1 MQQDFIVY
9 PTKGFLNTE
18 FNIKSNKSSNYY
30 IYYDGKLLSALYIN
44 KGETKKLKKLVVPG
58 QYSIS
63 TSEDEP
69 SSKIKVNVEDA
80 IRVGSSTLKKAFAFD
95 NFPYLVFVM
104 QDRLHIYDPSTSNF
118 LYTENFLSPDSIY
131 CVNSQKLLF
140 VTKHQDGT
148 SISLFCINNY
158 SIIGS
163 IECGEI
169 VAKSLDNSRLYLKN
183 SNSNEINCV
192 WGDSLETFETWNL
205 CNNEKIN
212 EKYWIDKERNFLF
225 FLTDNKA
232 HCINVNNGKIKS
244 FDTNEAIGITSNGY
258 LVKNCI
264 GNRYD
269 YFNMNPEEKKEG
281 SFFYKSLHN
290 RMSFKGHSFC
300 NSKWETQIFH
310 DFKAYVDACEDKIK
324 ESFKTDMNGNAI
336 VISKECKGSI
346 SSAEIDIYPSE
357 NGVYIVEDSTIQV
370 INNLSYNV
378 DENQLE
384 YNPVTS
390 YFVNLIWIDDEEYL
404 TRKCYSNHYAIKIVE
419 NKAAVAINSS
429 LSVLIENGHV
439 VEKFKDL
446 FGAKNSINTNE
457 NPKEDDIIIDDKRIS
472 NYYIKSRAQKK
483 LIIYQDEKFKYY
495 ELKEILFNNN
505 KFEWALSDII
515 NLELDMHSRA
525 ILSDDGKYLV
535 YSKGRNQY
543 AIYDIENRI
552 EKDVYTGNLVDLDD
566 SGNIILSNKYRQLRI
581 YDPKS
586 FKWVKDFPEYYRFT
600 SHDGRLYAKTSIK
613 TRYYNLINNNEISKE
628 EYDKYK
634 KELDWK
640 DFGNTEEDKKKCK
653 EARKRFIEQ
662 NILFFENKVKDLDE
676 KKKKRKFEQWLNNWF
691 FSDIFLTTKQFVVI
705 GIVATKEEIEI
716 ELDTKLDF
724 LNYISFSYDNEY
736 VAIVGKPSFNGYLKI
751 VKIKFNSFNNTL
763 AVENNICDMQIARK
777 ATWTCAF
784 TKNGL
789 FGTYDSRPMLYLLDK
804 DDLSS
809 FDRNKDKDYNYLRD
823 HFSIPNRSLMCFSKS
838 GKYMA
843 LSIQGYDPISFG
855 GIGHLP
861 SNKMFIY
868 TAEKEPKLL
877 DEWEYQ
883 GQKVSKLS
891 PNDPYK
897 KNLVQAGFSDDDSK
911 IMTVTDDGVIIVRN
925 LHLE

>member
-30 IYYDGKLLSALYIN
+30 IYYDEELFATLYVSE
-44 KGETKKLKKLVVPG
+44 GETKKLKKFVAPG
-58 QYSIS
+58 QYIIS
-63 TSEDEP
+63 ASEDNT
-69 SSKIKVNVEDA
+69 SSEIKVNVEDA
-80 IRVGSSTLKKAFAFD
+80 IRVGSSTLKKAYTFD
-95 NFPYLVFVM
+95 IFPYLVFVM
-104 QDRLHIYDPSTSNF
+104 QDRLHIYDPSSSNF
-118 LYTENFLSPDSIY
+118 LYTENLLSPDSIY
-131 CVNSQKLLF
+131 CMNNKKLLF
-140 VTKHQDGT
+140 VTKHEVGT
-148 SISLFCINNY
+148 SISLFSIDNY

-163 IECGEI
+163 IECGEL

-183 SNSNEINCV
+183 RNSNEIYCV
-192 WGDSLETFETWNL
+192 LGDSLQPYDTWKL
-205 CNNEKIN
+205 CNNENIN
-212 EKYWIDKERNFLF
+212 EKYWIDKEKNLLF
-225 FLTDNKA
+225 ILTDYKA
-232 HCINVNNGKIKS
+232 YCINVNNGKIKYY
-244 FDTNEAIGITSNGY
+244 DTNDAIGITSNGY
-258 LVKNCI
+258 LVKNCY

-269 YFNMNPEEKKEG
+269 YINMNPEEKQEG

-290 RMSFKGHSFC
+290 RLSFKGHSFC

-310 DFKAYVDACEDKIK
+310 DFKAYLDACEDKII
-324 ESFKTDMNGNAI
+324 EAFKSEINDDVK

-370 INNLSYNV
+370 FKNLSYNV
-378 DENQLE
+378 VENQLK

-390 YFVNLIWIDDEEYL
+390 TFINLIWIANDDFL
-404 TRKCYSNHYAIKIVE
+404 IRKCYNNNYAIKIVD
-419 NKAAVAINSS
+419 NKAAIAISS
-429 LSVLIENGHV
+429 SQSVLLENGHV
-439 VEKFKDL
+439 IEKFNDL
-446 FGAKNSINTNE
+446 SGAKNSINPNGD
-457 NPKEDDIIIDDKRIS
+457 PKEDDIIIDDKRIS

-483 LIIYQDEKFKYY
+483 LIIYQDEKYKYY
-495 ELKEILFNNN
+495 ELKENLFNN
-505 KFEWALSDII
+505 KFEWTLSDIV
-515 NLELDMHSRA
+515 NLEIDMHSRA

-566 SGNIILSNKYRQLRI
+566 SGNIILSYGYRQLRI

-586 FKWVKDFPEYYRFT
+586 FKGVGYCPEYYRFT
-600 SHDGRLYAKTSIK
+600 SHDGKLYAKTSIK
-613 TRYYNLINNNEISKE
+613 TRYYNLINNKEISKD

-676 KKKKRKFEQWLNNWF
+676 KKKKTKFEQWLNSWF

-736 VAIVGKPSFNGYLKI
+736 VAIVGKPSSNGYLKLI
-751 VKIKFNSFNNTL
+751 KIQCDIFNNKIK
-763 AVENNICDMQIARK
+763 VIDNICDMQIARK

-784 TKNGL
+784 TQNGL
-789 FGTYDSRPMLYLLDK
+789 FGTYDSLPTLYLLDK
-804 DDLSS
+804 MDISS
-809 FDRNKDKDYNYLRD
+809 FDKNKSHDYNYLKN

-843 LSIQGYDPISFG
+843 LSIQGYDPISLG

-868 TAEKEPKLL
+868 TAEKDPKLL

-891 PNDPYK
+891 PSDPYK

-911 IMTVTDDGVIIVRN
+911 LMTVTEDGVIIVRN